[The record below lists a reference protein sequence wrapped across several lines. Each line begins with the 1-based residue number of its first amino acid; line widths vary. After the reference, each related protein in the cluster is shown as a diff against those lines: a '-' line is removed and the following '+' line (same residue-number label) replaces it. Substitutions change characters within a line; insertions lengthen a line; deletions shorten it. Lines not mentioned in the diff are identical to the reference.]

1 MRLLICAG
9 CHFKDAE
16 RLRLALDQCHGLQP
30 VALLGH
36 LLHAGSGL
44 PDEAERWCRERG
56 ADSRA
61 YDYPERSGSDNALR
75 EYGEAILGDAAP
87 DLVLVF
93 PGGRLASELVQ
104 VAHAAD
110 VPLTGTGRARCRR
123 PADARLSP
131 AVGALGGE
139 PAIAAGQ
146 APAVGGQDQ
155 PAQQHEGE
163 ERQP

>member
-9 CHFKDAE
+9 RHFKDAE

-75 EYGEAILGDAAP
+75 EYGEAVLGEAAP
-87 DLVLVF
+87 GVSRRA
-93 PGGRLASELVQ
+93 PGQRI
-104 VAHAAD
+104 D
-110 VPLTGTGRARCRR
+110 TGRARCRR

>member
-9 CHFKDAE
+9 RHFKDAE

-75 EYGEAILGDAAP
+75 EYGEAVFGDARRTWCWCFPVAP
-87 DLVLVF
+87 
-93 PGGRLASELVQ
+93 GQR
-104 VAHAAD
+104 
-110 VPLTGTGRARCRR
+110 TGTGRARRRR
-123 PADARLSP
+123 PADARLSS
-131 AVGALGGE
+131 AVGALSGE

-146 APAVGGQDQ
+146 AQ
-155 PAQQHEGE
+155 P
-163 ERQP
+163 

>member
-9 CHFKDAE
+9 RHFKDAE

-75 EYGEAILGDAAP
+75 EYGEAVRRGRAGPAAG
-87 DLVLVF
+87 VSRWA
-93 PGGRLASELVQ
+93 PGQR
-104 VAHAAD
+104 
-110 VPLTGTGRARCRR
+110 TGTGRARCRR
-123 PADARLSP
+123 PADARLSS
-131 AVGALGGE
+131 AVGALSGE

>member
-9 CHFKDAE
+9 RHFKDVE

-75 EYGEAILGDAAP
+75 EYGEAVFGDAAP

-110 VPLTGTGRARCRR
+110 VPLMLAYR
-123 PADARLSP
+123 PLS
-131 AVGALGGE
+131 
-139 PAIAAGQ
+139 
-146 APAVGGQDQ
+146 AP
-155 PAQQHEGE
+155 
-163 ERQP
+163 

>member
-9 CHFKDAE
+9 RHFKDAE

-56 ADSRA
+56 
-61 YDYPERSGSDNALR
+61 EGVL
-75 EYGEAILGDAAP
+75 GEAAP

-110 VPLTGTGRARCRR
+110 VPLMLAYR
-123 PADARLSP
+123 PLS
-131 AVGALGGE
+131 
-139 PAIAAGQ
+139 
-146 APAVGGQDQ
+146 AP
-155 PAQQHEGE
+155 
-163 ERQP
+163 

>member
-9 CHFKDAE
+9 RHFKDAE
-16 RLRLALDQCHGLQP
+16 RLCLALDQCHGLQP

-75 EYGEAILGDAAP
+75 EYGEAVLGDAAP
-87 DLVLVF
+87 DLLLVF
-93 PGGRLASELVQ
+93 PGGRLAERT
-104 VAHAAD
+104 D
-110 VPLTGTGRARCRR
+110 TGRARCRR

-131 AVGALGGE
+131 AVGALSGE

>member
-9 CHFKDAE
+9 RHFKDAE

-75 EYGEAILGDAAP
+75 EYGEAVLGDAAP

-110 VPLTGTGRARCRR
+110 VPLMLAYR
-123 PADARLSP
+123 PLS
-131 AVGALGGE
+131 
-139 PAIAAGQ
+139 
-146 APAVGGQDQ
+146 AP
-155 PAQQHEGE
+155 
-163 ERQP
+163 

>member
-9 CHFKDAE
+9 RHFKDAE
-16 RLRLALDQCHGLQP
+16 RLRLALGQCHGLQP

-75 EYGEAILGDAAP
+75 EYGEAVFGDAAP

-110 VPLTGTGRARCRR
+110 VPLMLAYR
-123 PADARLSP
+123 PLS
-131 AVGALGGE
+131 
-139 PAIAAGQ
+139 
-146 APAVGGQDQ
+146 AP
-155 PAQQHEGE
+155 
-163 ERQP
+163 

>member
-1 MRLLICAG
+1 
-9 CHFKDAE
+9 E

-75 EYGEAILGDAAP
+75 EYGEGVLGEAAP

-104 VAHAAD
+104 
-110 VPLTGTGRARCRR
+110 
-123 PADARLSP
+123 
-131 AVGALGGE
+131 
-139 PAIAAGQ
+139 
-146 APAVGGQDQ
+146 
-155 PAQQHEGE
+155 
-163 ERQP
+163 